1 MSYEEMILL
10 IAKNGLS
17 SKQISYVS
25 KIKVPEIKADP
36 VIFNNYL
43 N

>member
-10 IAKNGLS
+10 IAKNGIAS
-17 SKQISYVS
+17 TKVPIVS
-25 KIKVPEIKADP
+25 KASILEI
-36 VIFNNYL
+36 VESVSL